1 MSVDETYSIIL
12 EYTVVVVS
20 LSYLQRKILLKER

>member
-12 EYTVVVVS
+12 EYTEVS

>member
-12 EYTVVVVS
+12 EYTEVF